1 MYKLKLIFLSVFAFF
16 AITDVRANHFEED
29 FGGGR
34 RIDLWS
40 VGNMPNSRN
49 MTLKD
54 SVVNHRTWQIGVPRM
69 YVFKPCSDN
78 HTNTAVILI
87 PGGGYAKQAY
97 EAAGITMAQWLNSI
111 GITAFVLLHRLPT
124 SPDLVEPDKA
134 PLQDAQR
141 AVRYVRAHA
150 SEYGVERTIIEIKN
164 KTQ

>member
-69 YVFKPCSDN
+69 YVFKR
-78 HTNTAVILI
+78 TNLLS
-87 PGGGYAKQAY
+87 PEKAKLCLDY
-97 EAAGITMAQWLNSI
+97 
-111 GITAFVLLHRLPT
+111 
-124 SPDLVEPDKA
+124 
-134 PLQDAQR
+134 
-141 AVRYVRAHA
+141 RYL
-150 SEYGVERTIIEIKN
+150 
-164 KTQ
+164 